1 MFLYYLQIFP
11 DRLKMPTL
19 LLFFITPFYFRQK
32 IIKKVD
38 IDPNL
43 ADLVQSE
50 EDQLVPAPPPTPPRP
65 RTPVRSEDW
74 LLAQLEELEGDE
86 EMQALLLWAM
96 G

>member
-1 MFLYYLQIFP
+1 
-11 DRLKMPTL
+11 MPTL

-32 IIKKVD
+32 IIKEVD

-43 ADLVQSE
+43 ADLIRAE
-50 EDQLVPAPPPTPPRP
+50 EDQLVPPPPPTPPRP
-65 RTPVRSEDW
+65 RTPVRTEDW

>member
-1 MFLYYLQIFP
+1 M
-11 DRLKMPTL
+11 
-19 LLFFITPFYFRQK
+19 
-32 IIKKVD
+32 D

-50 EDQLVPAPPPTPPRP
+50 EDQLVPPPPPTSPRP
-65 RTPVRSEDW
+65 TTPVRTEDW

-86 EMQALLLWAM
+86 EMQELILWAR

>member
-1 MFLYYLQIFP
+1 
-11 DRLKMPTL
+11 MPTL

-50 EDQLVPAPPPTPPRP
+50 EDQLVPPPPPTPPRP
-65 RTPVRSEDW
+65 RTQVRSEDW

-86 EMQALLLWAM
+86 EMQELLLWSM